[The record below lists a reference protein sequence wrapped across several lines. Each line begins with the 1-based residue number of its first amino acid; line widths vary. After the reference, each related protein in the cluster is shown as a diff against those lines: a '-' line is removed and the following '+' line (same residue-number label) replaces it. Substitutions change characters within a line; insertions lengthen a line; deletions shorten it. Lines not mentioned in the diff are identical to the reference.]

1 MHVAL
6 SCVRVK
12 PKLAVAAVADA
23 AYTTGV
29 LRAVLLCATLA
40 ASASAAPVTVDTLL
54 GGGRLVAY
62 SPTGY
67 DPATTVRLSARALRA
82 DADALHR
89 AGFRAITTYGSSRAL
104 APVCRFFKRRG
115 FATVLVGIW
124 DPRDRAEVRR
134 AIRLRRCADGYVVGN
149 EGLTSGRYDRAALDA
164 AIRRVRERTGRPV
177 TTREPLA
184 AYERDPSLARAGDWL
199 FPTLQPWYADHRE
212 SQDACGWTAIA
223 YHELKSRTPADLP
236 VVLAETGLPTDGVLG
251 ASEFY
256 QRAFFLC
263 IEVRHVAFAHFEAFD
278 QPWKHEDAVAPHWGL
293 FRADGSPK
301 LWAAQQL
308 RPTITVA
315 RTARGLEGT
324 VTDVAP
330 RAVRVVAYVQGER
343 WEALP
348 PVDPD
353 RRGRFAIPTTGV
365 RPAVV
370 VVASRAWS
378 APSPVERAPGID
390 RMQVF
395 ARAELPAM

>member
-1 MHVAL
+1 
-6 SCVRVK
+6 VR
-12 PKLAVAAVADA
+12 VAAV
-23 AYTTGV
+23 
-29 LRAVLLCATLA
+29 LLLTSLA
-40 ASASAAPVTVDTLL
+40 AAGPAAAVTVEALL

-67 DPATTVRLSARALRA
+67 DPATTVRLSPRALRA
-82 DADALHR
+82 DADGLHR
-89 AGFRAITTYGSSRAL
+89 GGFRAITTYGASRAL

-149 EGLTSGRYDRAALDA
+149 EGLTFGRYDRAALDA
-164 AIRRVRERTGRPV
+164 AITRVRQATGRPV
-177 TTREPLA
+177 TTRETLA
-184 AYERDPSLARAGDWL
+184 AYERDPSLAHIGDWL
-199 FPTLQPWYADHRE
+199 FPTLHPWYADHRE

-223 YHELKSRTPADLP
+223 YHELRKRTPPDLP

-263 IEVRHVAFAHFEAFD
+263 IEARHVAFAYFEAFD

-308 RPTITVA
+308 RPTITVS
-315 RTARGLEGT
+315 RTPAGLQGT
-324 VTDVAP
+324 VTDAP
-330 RAVRVVAYVQGER
+330 RRAVRVVAYVQGER

-353 RRGRFAIPTTGV
+353 RRGGFTIPTTGV

-370 VVASRAWS
+370 VVASRSWT

-395 ARAELPAM
+395 ARAEVPAM

>member
-1 MHVAL
+1 MLLFA
-6 SCVRVK
+6 S
-12 PKLAVAAVADA
+12 LAAAGPAAAV
-23 AYTTGV
+23 TV
-29 LRAVLLCATLA
+29 ETLF
-40 ASASAAPVTVDTLL
+40 

-62 SPTGY
+62 SPSGY
-67 DPATTVRLSARALRA
+67 DPQTTVRLSPRALHA

-89 AGFRAITTYGSSRAL
+89 VGFRAITTYGSSRAL

-149 EGLTSGRYDRAALDA
+149 EGLTFGRYDRAALDA
-164 AIRRVRERTGRPV
+164 AIRRVRERTDRPV
-177 TTREPLA
+177 ATRETLA
-184 AYERDPSLARAGDWL
+184 AYEKDPSLARAGDWL
-199 FPTLQPWYADHRE
+199 FPTLHPWYADHRE
-212 SQDACGWTAIA
+212 SQDACGWTAITF
-223 YHELKSRTPADLP
+223 HELKNRTPPEVPL
-236 VVLAETGLPTDGVLG
+236 VLAETGLPTEGVLG

-263 IEVRHVAFAHFEAFD
+263 IEARHVAFAYFEAFD
-278 QPWKHEDAVAPHWGL
+278 QAWKREDAVGPHWGL
-293 FRADGSPK
+293 FRVDGSPK

-315 RTARGLEGT
+315 RTPTGIEGA
-324 VTDVAP
+324 VTDAP
-330 RAVRVVAYVQGER
+330 RRALRVVAYVHGER

-353 RRGRFAIPTTGV
+353 RRGHFTIPTSGV
-365 RPAVV
+365 RPTVV

-378 APSPVERAPGID
+378 GPSPVERAPGID